1 MNVLLLNSSYRTDG
15 NTALAL
21 ASLKGGLVERG
32 IEVDELDLAHRDI
45 RACRGCR
52 LCFDRGEG
60 SCPLRDDLPQI
71 RDAIESHDVTV
82 FASPIYVEDVNGV
95 MKTFI
100 DRMAYN
106 CHRPRFFSRGAFVLT
121 TSGAGSSNHGLKTM
135 ERAARTWGFA
145 LAGRARFKTG
155 AKMSK
160 GEFEEAYKDRIARAV
175 LEIEGSAS
183 RAAKPSFTALMAFA
197 IQKDFYL
204 RQEDKSSV
212 DYRYWSERGW
222 LDSGRAFYAAGGV
235 GAPKAF
241 AAKAAGRLVS
251 ALILK

>member
-1 MNVLLLNSSYRTDG
+1 MNVLLLNSSYRKDG

-21 ASLKGGLVERG
+21 ASLRGGLVGRG
-32 IEVDELDLAHRDI
+32 IQVDEIDLAHRDI
-45 RACRGCR
+45 QPCRGCR

-71 RDAIESHDVTV
+71 RDAIESHDATV

-95 MKTFI
+95 MKNFI

-106 CHRPRFFSRGAFVLT
+106 CHRPRFFSRGAFALT
-121 TSGAGSSNHGLKTM
+121 TSGAGSSSHGLKTM
-135 ERAARTWGFA
+135 ERAALTWGFA

-155 AKMSK
+155 ARMSM
-160 GEFEEAYKDRIARAV
+160 GEFEGAYQERIARAV
-175 LEIEGSAS
+175 LEIERAAS
-183 RAAKPSFTALMAFA
+183 RAARPSFTALMAFA

-204 RQEDKSSV
+204 RREDKSSV
-212 DYRYWSERGW
+212 DYRYWSGRGW
-222 LDSGRAFYAAGGV
+222 LDAGRAFYAEGGF
-235 GAPKAF
+235 GAPKAW
-241 AAKAAGRLVS
+241 AAKFLGRLVS